1 MSEIALRKVSKKNVF
16 VYVWL
21 WKTPVYLLCFK
32 VVKKPSL
39 ESDLSTTAKDTNVTK
54 TVRSQCLLSYS
65 PLQAFINNLSRE
77 VTNRITQRHDI
88 S

>member
-1 MSEIALRKVSKKNVF
+1 MSEIALRKVSKNPF
-16 VYVWL
+16 WL

-32 VVKKPSL
+32 VVTKPSL
-39 ESDLSTTAKDTNVTK
+39 ENDLFTTAKDTNVTK
-54 TVRSQCLLSYS
+54 TVRSQCLLWAISYS